1 MKPPSDAQSEPSPE
15 AVTPSAAPSAAPSV
29 ALAADEI
36 RVQGKVKA
44 SQVGVGCWQF
54 VGDDGNNYELRKGQA
69 PTTLFVDGTRAT
81 LVLRRRA
88 DLMSTCQVG
97 QIVDVVRVEPT

>member
-1 MKPPSDAQSEPSPE
+1 MKPSDARSEPTPGQPH
-15 AVTPSAAPSAAPSV
+15 PSA

-36 RVQGKVKA
+36 RVEGTVKA
-44 SQVGVGCWQF
+44 SQVGAGCWQF
-54 VGDDGNNYELRKGQA
+54 VGTDGTSYELRRGQA
-69 PTTLFVDGTRAT
+69 PTTLFVDGTHAT

-97 QIVDVVRVEPT
+97 QIVDVVRVEQG